1 MSNFIK
7 QELQRINVE
16 KAMAKY
22 DPSAP
27 NPVGTGKTRLK
38 KAIAQ
43 NLADSS
49 GKIGDKSRKYQ
60 DRGAPPSPT
69 SGRIPRGQSSFRAPE
84 YSTAT
89 IDAYREISNSQNSGV
104 IGWLNSRGASLTI
117 PLSGGSGFTADR
129 FSVDAP
135 SKATPTT
142 FLKTAAY
149 EDI

>member
-1 MSNFIK
+1 MSI
-7 QELQRINVE
+7 ESE
-16 KAMAKY
+16 
-22 DPSAP
+22 
-27 NPVGTGKTRLK
+27 LK
-38 KAIAQ
+38 KKLLEASLDNKGISTTGTLSSGSDYLKRAVAQ
-43 NLADSS
+43 NLADSP

-60 DRGAPPSPT
+60 NRGAPPSPT
-69 SGRIPRGQSSFRAPE
+69 SGRIPRGKSAFRAPE

-89 IDAYREISNSQNSGV
+89 IDAYREISSSQNSGV
-104 IGWLNSRGASLTI
+104 IRWLDSRGASLTI